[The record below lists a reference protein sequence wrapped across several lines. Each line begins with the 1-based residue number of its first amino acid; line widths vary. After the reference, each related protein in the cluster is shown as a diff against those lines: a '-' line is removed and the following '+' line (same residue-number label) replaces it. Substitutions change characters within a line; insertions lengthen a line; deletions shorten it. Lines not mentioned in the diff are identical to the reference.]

1 MKDRKTK
8 LKRAEKRIDKIEEL
22 KKDVMV
28 ESKAG
33 KMLQDLEYEKIEII
47 STIVDKMK
55 SIKKTNKLFA
65 SCFKNVILKN
75 I

>member
-1 MKDRKTK
+1 
-8 LKRAEKRIDKIEEL
+8 
-22 KKDVMV
+22 MV

-55 SIKKTNKLFA
+55 NIKKTNKLFA